1 LPSLPFASVWSAIV
15 GSLERL
21 EPLFGGLPA
30 ALEAKARGAA
40 TIPRFADGTSTRR
53 RNADPMPVLSV
64 IGCQWG
70 DEGKGKILDL
80 IAERADVVVRYQGG
94 ANAGHTVVV
103 GQEKFVFH
111 LLPSGI
117 LHPGKRNV
125 IASGV
130 VLDAGQL
137 LEEIEGFEKR
147 GIEIRGRLFVS
158 AAAHLVFPY
167 HKALD
172 RASEGVK
179 GGTKIGTTGRG
190 IGPAYADKIARTG
203 LRVGD
208 LYDARRFADRLRA
221 NVTERNKIL
230 QALYGAPPLSFDAI
244 LAEFQGYA
252 KRLEPYVADTFHLLR
267 DALDAG
273 QYLFVE
279 GAQGVLLDVDF
290 GTYPFVTSSNASALG
305 ISAGTGIPPK
315 RVGEVLGVAKA
326 YTTRVGEG
334 PFPTELPPAE
344 ADVLRKKGEEFGATT
359 GRPRRCGW
367 FDGVATRFAIQL
379 NGVDSLALTK
389 LDTLSGYDELRVC
402 TAYEIGGETT
412 DRFPVGTTPL
422 DRVVPHYKTMAGW
435 REPVDHVR
443 RFADLPQAAR
453 DYVDFV
459 EDFLRVRATIVS
471 VGPARDQTIFR

>member
-1 LPSLPFASVWSAIV
+1 
-15 GSLERL
+15 
-21 EPLFGGLPA
+21 
-30 ALEAKARGAA
+30 
-40 TIPRFADGTSTRR
+40 
-53 RNADPMPVLSV
+53 MPVLSV
-64 IGCQWG
+64 IGTQWG

-103 GQEKFVFH
+103 GTEKFVFH

-125 IASGV
+125 IANGV
-130 VLDAGQL
+130 VLDAEQL
-137 LEEIEGFEKR
+137 LQEIDAFEKR
-147 GIEIRGRLFVS
+147 GIEIQGRLFIS

-208 LYDARRFADRLRA
+208 LYDERRFTERLRA
-221 NVTERNKIL
+221 NVAEKNQIL
-230 QALYGAPPLSFDAI
+230 QAIYHAEPLPFESI
-244 LAEFQGYA
+244 LAEFLGYA
-252 KRLEPYVADTFHLLR
+252 KRLRPYVTDTFHLLR

-273 QYLFVE
+273 QYVFIE
-279 GAQGVLLDVDF
+279 GAQGILLDVDF
-290 GTYPFVTSSNASALG
+290 GTYPFVTSSNSSALG
-305 ISAGTGIPPK
+305 ISAGTGIAPK

-344 ADVLRKKGEEFGATT
+344 AELLRKKGEEFGATT

-367 FDGVATRFAIQL
+367 FDGVATRFAVEV
-379 NGVDSLALTK
+379 NGVDALALTK
-389 LDTLSGYDELRVC
+389 LDTLSGYDTLQIC
-402 TAYEIGGETT
+402 TAYQIGGKST
-412 DRFPVGTTPL
+412 DRFPCGEVSL
-422 DRVVPHYKTMAGW
+422 DGVKPVYEKLPGW
-435 REPVDHVR
+435 REPLTGMR
-443 RFADLPQAAR
+443 RYDDLPKTVR
-453 DYVDFV
+453 DYVAFI

-471 VGPARDQTIFR
+471 VGPARDQTITR

>member
-1 LPSLPFASVWSAIV
+1 
-15 GSLERL
+15 
-21 EPLFGGLPA
+21 
-30 ALEAKARGAA
+30 
-40 TIPRFADGTSTRR
+40 
-53 RNADPMPVLSV
+53 MPVLSV
-64 IGCQWG
+64 IGTQWG

-117 LHPGKRNV
+117 LHEGKRNV

-137 LEEIEGFEKR
+137 LDEIEGFEKR
-147 GIEIRGRLFVS
+147 GIRIRERLFVS

-179 GGTKIGTTGRG
+179 GGMRIGTTGRG

-208 LYDARRFADRLRA
+208 LYDERRFAERLRA
-221 NVTERNKIL
+221 NVAEKNCIL
-230 QALYGAPPLSFDAI
+230 AALYHAEPLSADAI
-244 LAEFQGYA
+244 LEEFRGYA
-252 KRLEPYVADTFHLLR
+252 RLLQPFVADTFHLLR
-267 DALDAG
+267 DGLDAG
-273 QYLFVE
+273 QYVFIE
-279 GAQGVLLDVDF
+279 GAQGILLDVDF
-290 GTYPFVTSSNASALG
+290 GTYPFVTSSSSSALG
-305 ISAGTGIPPK
+305 IPAGTGIPPK
-315 RVGEVLGVAKA
+315 RVGEVIGVAKA

-334 PFPTELPPAE
+334 PFPSELPAAE
-344 ADVLRKKGEEFGATT
+344 AEVLRRRGEEYGVTT

-367 FDGVATRFAIQL
+367 FDGVATRFAVQA

-389 LDTLSGYDELRVC
+389 LDTLSGYEKLKVC
-402 TAYEIGGETT
+402 TAYEIAGHVT
-412 DRFPVGTTPL
+412 DRFPVGITPL
-422 DRVVPHYKTMAGW
+422 DRVTARYETLAGW
-435 REPVDHVR
+435 SEPLHGVR
-443 RFADLPQAAR
+443 RFEDLPAAAR
-453 DYVDFV
+453 EYVDFI

-471 VGPARDQTIFR
+471 VGPARDQTIFK

>member
-1 LPSLPFASVWSAIV
+1 
-15 GSLERL
+15 
-21 EPLFGGLPA
+21 
-30 ALEAKARGAA
+30 
-40 TIPRFADGTSTRR
+40 
-53 RNADPMPVLSV
+53 MPVLSV
-64 IGCQWG
+64 IGTQWG

-117 LHPGKRNV
+117 LHDGKKNV

-137 LEEIEGFEKR
+137 LEEIDGFEKR
-147 GIEIRGRLFVS
+147 GIKIQGRLFVS

-179 GGTKIGTTGRG
+179 GGMRIGTTGRG

-208 LYDARRFADRLRA
+208 LYDEKRFAERLHA
-221 NVTERNKIL
+221 NVVEKNRIL
-230 QALYGAPPLSFDAI
+230 QALYKAEPLSADAI
-244 LAEFQGYA
+244 LEEFRDYA
-252 KRLEPYVADTFHLLR
+252 RKLKPYVADTFHLLR
-267 DALDAG
+267 DCLDAG
-273 QYLFVE
+273 QYVFIE
-279 GAQGVLLDVDF
+279 GAQGILLDVDF
-290 GTYPFVTSSNASALG
+290 GTYPFVTSSNSSALG

-367 FDGVATRFAIQL
+367 FDGVATRFAIQV

-389 LDTLSGYDELRVC
+389 LDTLSGYAQLKVC
-402 TAYEIGGETT
+402 TAYEHGGQTT
-412 DRFPVGTTPL
+412 DRFPCGLTSL
-422 DRVVPHYKTMAGW
+422 DQVKPRFETLPGW
-435 REPVDHVR
+435 SEPVSSVR
-443 RFADLPQAAR
+443 QFGDLPAAAR
-453 DYVDFV
+453 EYVDFI

>member
-1 LPSLPFASVWSAIV
+1 
-15 GSLERL
+15 
-21 EPLFGGLPA
+21 
-30 ALEAKARGAA
+30 
-40 TIPRFADGTSTRR
+40 
-53 RNADPMPVLSV
+53 MPVLSV
-64 IGCQWG
+64 IGTQWG

-125 IASGV
+125 IANGV

-137 LEEIEGFEKR
+137 LEEIDGFEKR
-147 GIEIRGRLFVS
+147 GLAIRGRLFVS

-179 GGTKIGTTGRG
+179 GGTRIGTTGRG

-208 LYDARRFADRLRA
+208 LYDARFRDRLRA
-221 NVTERNKIL
+221 NVAEKNKML
-230 QALYGAPPLSFDAI
+230 QAIYGAEPLDYDAI
-244 LAEFQGYA
+244 EAEFAGHA
-252 KRLEPYVADTFHLLR
+252 DRLKPFVCDTFHLLR
-267 DALDAG
+267 AALDAG
-273 QYLFVE
+273 EYLFIE
-279 GAQGVLLDVDF
+279 GAQGILLDVDF
-290 GTYPFVTSSNASALG
+290 GTYPFVTSSNSSALG

-315 RVGEVLGVAKA
+315 RVGEVIGVAKA

-334 PFPTELPPAE
+334 PFPTEMPPAE
-344 ADVLRKKGEEFGATT
+344 AELLRRKGEEYGATT

-367 FDGVATRFAIQL
+367 FDGVATRFAMEV
-379 NGVDSLALTK
+379 NGVDAIALTK
-389 LDTLSGYDELRVC
+389 LDTLSGHETLQIC
-402 TAYEIGGETT
+402 TGYEIAGQAT
-412 DRFPVGTTPL
+412 DRFPCGDVPL
-422 DRVVPHYKTMAGW
+422 DRVKPLYEQLPGW
-435 REPVDHVR
+435 REPLTGIR

-453 DYVDFV
+453 DYVDFI
-459 EDFLRVRATIVS
+459 EDFVRVRATIVS
-471 VGPARDQTIFR
+471 VGPARDQTIQR

>member
-1 LPSLPFASVWSAIV
+1 
-15 GSLERL
+15 
-21 EPLFGGLPA
+21 
-30 ALEAKARGAA
+30 
-40 TIPRFADGTSTRR
+40 
-53 RNADPMPVLSV
+53 MPVLSV
-64 IGCQWG
+64 IGTQWG

-117 LHPGKRNV
+117 LHEGKRNV

-137 LEEIEGFEKR
+137 LEEIDGFEKR
-147 GIEIRGRLFVS
+147 GFKIQGRLFVS

-179 GGTKIGTTGRG
+179 GGTRIGTTGRG

-208 LYDARRFADRLRA
+208 LVYDEKRFAERLRA
-221 NVTERNKIL
+221 NVAEKNKIL
-230 QALYGAPPLSFDAI
+230 AALYNADPLSADEI
-244 LAEFQGYA
+244 LAEFRGYA
-252 KRLEPYVADTFHLLR
+252 QRLKPYVADTFHLLR
-267 DALDAG
+267 DGLDAG
-273 QYLFVE
+273 QYVFVE
-279 GAQGVLLDVDF
+279 GAQGILLDVDF
-290 GTYPFVTSSNASALG
+290 GTYPFVTSSNSSALG

-367 FDGVATRFAIQL
+367 FDGVATRFAVEV
-379 NGVDSLALTK
+379 NGVDSLAITK
-389 LDTLSGYDELRVC
+389 LDTLSGYAQLKVC
-402 TAYEIGGETT
+402 TAYEIDGQLT
-412 DRFPVGTTPL
+412 DRFPVGITPL
-422 DRVVPHYKTMAGW
+422 DQVKPRYETLPGW
-435 REPVDHVR
+435 SEPLSQVR
-443 RFADLPQAAR
+443 RFGDLPAAAR
-453 DYVDFV
+453 DYVDFL

-471 VGPARDQTIFR
+471 VGPARDQTIVR

>member
-1 LPSLPFASVWSAIV
+1 
-15 GSLERL
+15 
-21 EPLFGGLPA
+21 
-30 ALEAKARGAA
+30 
-40 TIPRFADGTSTRR
+40 
-53 RNADPMPVLSV
+53 MPVLSV
-64 IGCQWG
+64 IGTQWG

-80 IAERADVVVRYQGG
+80 IATRADVVVRYQGG

-117 LHPGKRNV
+117 LHEGKKNV

-137 LEEIEGFEKR
+137 LDEIDGFEKR
-147 GIEIRGRLFVS
+147 GIKIQGRLFVS

-179 GGTKIGTTGRG
+179 GGTRIGTTGRG

-208 LYDARRFADRLRA
+208 LYDEPRFSQRLAA
-221 NVTERNKIL
+221 NVAEKNLIL
-230 QALYGAPPLSFDAI
+230 HALYGAPPLAADAI
-244 LAEFQGYA
+244 LAEFRGYA
-252 KRLEPYVADTFHLLR
+252 ARLKPYVADTFHLLR
-267 DALDAG
+267 DCLDAG
-273 QYLFVE
+273 QYVFIE
-279 GAQGVLLDVDF
+279 GAQGILLDVDF
-290 GTYPFVTSSNASALG
+290 GTYPFVTSSNSSALG
-305 ISAGTGIPPK
+305 IPAGTGIPPK
-315 RVGEVLGVAKA
+315 RVGEVLGVAKT

-344 ADVLRKKGEEFGATT
+344 AEALRKRGEEFGATT

-367 FDGVATRFAIQL
+367 FDGVATRFAVQA

-389 LDTLSGYDELRVC
+389 LDTLSGFDPLKVC
-402 TAYEIGGETT
+402 TAYEIEGQLT
-412 DRFPVGTTPL
+412 DRFPVGITSL
-422 DRVVPHYKTMAGW
+422 DRVKPRFETLPGW
-435 REPVDHVR
+435 SEPLSEVR
-443 RFADLPQAAR
+443 RFADLPAAAR
-453 DYVDFV
+453 DYVGFL

>member
-1 LPSLPFASVWSAIV
+1 
-15 GSLERL
+15 
-21 EPLFGGLPA
+21 
-30 ALEAKARGAA
+30 
-40 TIPRFADGTSTRR
+40 
-53 RNADPMPVLSV
+53 MPVLSV
-64 IGCQWG
+64 IGTQWG

-117 LHPGKRNV
+117 LHAGKRNV
-125 IASGV
+125 IANGV

-137 LEEIEGFEKR
+137 LQEIDGFEKR

-208 LYDARRFADRLRA
+208 LYDLHRFDERLAA
-221 NVTERNKIL
+221 NVAEKNRVL
-230 QALYGAPPLSFDAI
+230 QALYGAEPLDLGAI
-244 LAEFQGYA
+244 RDEFRDYA
-252 KRLEPYVADTFHLLR
+252 RRLEPYVADTFHLLR

-273 QYLFVE
+273 QYVFVE
-279 GAQGVLLDVDF
+279 GAQGILLDVDF
-290 GTYPFVTSSNASALG
+290 GTYPFVTSSNSSALG
-305 ISAGTGIPPK
+305 ISAGTGISPK
-315 RVGEVLGVAKA
+315 RVGEVIGVAKA

-334 PFPTELPPAE
+334 PFPTELPPDEAE
-344 ADVLRKKGEEFGATT
+344 VLRKKGEEYGATT

-367 FDGVATRFAIQL
+367 FDGVATRFAVEV

-389 LDTLSGYDELRVC
+389 LDTLSGFDRLKVC
-402 TAYEIGGETT
+402 TAYAAGAAGSAAATE
-412 DRFPVGTTPL
+412 RFPCGTVRLENVRPVYEEL
-422 DRVVPHYKTMAGW
+422 AGW
-435 REPVDHVR
+435 QEPLSGVR
-443 RFADLPQAAR
+443 RFADLPRAAR
-453 DYVDFV
+453 DYVDFI

-471 VGPARDQTIFR
+471 VGPARDQTIPR

>member
-1 LPSLPFASVWSAIV
+1 
-15 GSLERL
+15 
-21 EPLFGGLPA
+21 
-30 ALEAKARGAA
+30 
-40 TIPRFADGTSTRR
+40 
-53 RNADPMPVLSV
+53 MPVLSV
-64 IGCQWG
+64 IGAQWG

-103 GQEKFVFH
+103 GTEKFVFH

-137 LEEIEGFEKR
+137 LEEIDGFSQR
-147 GIEIRGRLFVS
+147 GIAIDGRLFVS

-190 IGPAYADKIARTG
+190 IGPAYADKISRTG

-208 LYDARRFADRLRA
+208 LFDEKRFAERLRA
-221 NVTERNKIL
+221 NVIEKNRIL
-230 QALYGAPPLSFDAI
+230 EALYHAPTLDFDAI
-244 LAEFQGYA
+244 LAEFRAYA
-252 KRLEPYVADTFHLLR
+252 VRLKPYVADTFHLLR
-267 DALDAG
+267 DCLDAG
-273 QYLFVE
+273 QYVFIE
-279 GAQGVLLDVDF
+279 GAQGILLDVDF
-290 GTYPFVTSSNASALG
+290 GTYPFVTSSNSSALG

-315 RVGEVLGVAKA
+315 RVGEVLAVAKA

-334 PFPTELPPAE
+334 PFPTEMPPAE
-344 ADVLRKKGEEFGATT
+344 AEALRKRGEEYGATT

-367 FDGVATRFAIQL
+367 FDGVAARFAVQV

-389 LDTLSGYDELRVC
+389 LDTLSGYESLQVC
-402 TAYEIGGETT
+402 TAYEIDGQLT
-412 DRFPVGTTPL
+412 DRFPVGLTPL
-422 DRVVPHYKTMAGW
+422 DRVKPRYEKVAGW
-435 REPVDHVR
+435 SEPLTGIR
-443 RFADLPQAAR
+443 RFADLPLAAR
-453 DYVDFV
+453 EYVDFV
-459 EDFLRVRATIVS
+459 ENYLRVRATILS

>member
-1 LPSLPFASVWSAIV
+1 
-15 GSLERL
+15 
-21 EPLFGGLPA
+21 
-30 ALEAKARGAA
+30 
-40 TIPRFADGTSTRR
+40 
-53 RNADPMPVLSV
+53 MPVLSV
-64 IGCQWG
+64 IGAQWG

-80 IAERADVVVRYQGG
+80 IAAKADVVVRYQGG

-125 IASGV
+125 IASGI
-130 VLDAGQL
+130 VLDCGQL
-137 LEEIEGFEKR
+137 LEEIEGFTKR
-147 GIEIRGRLFVS
+147 GIEIAGRLFVS

-190 IGPAYADKIARTG
+190 IGPAYADKISRTG

-208 LYDARRFADRLRA
+208 LYDEARFAARLRA
-221 NVTERNKIL
+221 NVDEKNKIL
-230 QALYGAPPLSFDAI
+230 RALYDAAPLSFDAI
-244 LAEFQGYA
+244 QAEFRGYA
-252 KRLEPYVADTFHLLR
+252 KQLQPYVVDTFHLLR
-267 DALDAG
+267 DCLDAG
-273 QYLFVE
+273 QYVFIE
-279 GAQGVLLDVDF
+279 GAQGILLDVDF

-315 RVGEVLGVAKA
+315 RVGEVLAVAKA
-326 YTTRVGEG
+326 YPTRVGEG

-344 ADVLRKKGEEFGATT
+344 AELLRKRGEEYGATT

-367 FDGVATRFAIQL
+367 FDGVAARFAIQV

-389 LDTLSGYDELRVC
+389 LDTLSGYEKLQVC
-402 TAYEIGGETT
+402 TAYEIDGQAT
-412 DRFPVGTTPL
+412 DRFPVGLTPL
-422 DRVVPHYKTMAGW
+422 DKVKPRYETVAGW
-435 REPVDHVR
+435 SEPLSGVR
-443 RFADLPQAAR
+443 RFADLPAAAR
-453 DYVDFV
+453 EYVDFI
-459 EDFLRVRATIVS
+459 EDFLRVRATILS

>member
-1 LPSLPFASVWSAIV
+1 
-15 GSLERL
+15 
-21 EPLFGGLPA
+21 
-30 ALEAKARGAA
+30 
-40 TIPRFADGTSTRR
+40 
-53 RNADPMPVLSV
+53 MPVLSV
-64 IGCQWG
+64 IGTQWG

-80 IAERADVVVRYQGG
+80 IAERADIVVRYQGG

-103 GQEKFVFH
+103 GSEKFVFH

-125 IASGV
+125 IANGV

-137 LEEIEGFEKR
+137 LQEIDAFEKR
-147 GIEIRGRLFVS
+147 GIEIAGRLFVS
-158 AAAHLVFPY
+158 AAAHLVLPY
-167 HKALD
+167 HKAID

-208 LYDARRFADRLRA
+208 LADERRFTERLRA
-221 NVTERNKIL
+221 NVAEKNLLL
-230 QALYGAPPLSFDAI
+230 QAVYRADPLDFDAI
-244 LAEFQGYA
+244 RDEFLGYA
-252 KRLEPYVADTFHLLR
+252 KRLKPYVADTFHLLR

-273 QYLFVE
+273 QYVFIE
-279 GAQGVLLDVDF
+279 GAQGILLDVDF

-326 YTTRVGEG
+326 YSTRVGEG

-344 ADVLRKKGEEFGATT
+344 AEVLRKKGEEFGATT

-367 FDGVATRFAIQL
+367 FDGVATRFAVEV
-379 NGVDSLALTK
+379 NGVDSLAITK
-389 LDTLSGYDELRVC
+389 LDTLSGYDALQVC
-402 TAYEIGGETT
+402 TAYQIGGRTT
-412 DRFPVGTTPL
+412 DRFPCGEVPL
-422 DRVVPHYKTMAGW
+422 DVVKPVYEKLPGW
-435 REPVDHVR
+435 REPLSGMR
-443 RFADLPQAAR
+443 RIDELPKAAR
-453 DYVDFV
+453 DYVDFL

-471 VGPARDQTIFR
+471 VGPARDQTITR